1 MTALAMLWTDIRILL
16 VDTTKIWWK
25 LLPKI
30 LAIYLLGWLGY
41 EIATELAIW
50 AGRASSWLALL
61 IFAFSFVSRLVAVV
75 LILRLVGN
83 ALGLPKLIPEDEAED
98 DDREA
103 GITRLLAL
111 TLLPFLGIYTAFGL
125 VTKASDQMM
134 IEDFFR
140 SGGAF
145 ADHTIM
151 GGLRLNGDDVPLSR
165 WMFVLA
171 LIVGTYIVRRSIDIV
186 HDRTGFRPL
195 GLVVTFIEAFFVLIT
210 ITAGVDI
217 FNQIKFWVTDRQF
230 MAWIRTGADTV
241 SSAFVAL
248 GIDMPA
254 IFTTV
259 TDFIGQVV
267 WPVIVAGLS
276 EPIFWLAIAALVYG
290 SSVISVAE
298 LWRKG
303 KPLASRVRVARR
315 VLERAAR
322 EQQSVEDAAAK
333 KRRAVAVEVKEAFF
347 GDIDDKYMPTLNSL
361 RLILRAGVIFLGAYV
376 VVYAVQHV
384 ATTGFEWML
393 GQTVGGHD
401 MSFWIVWLPGYNLLP
416 ELIFEP
422 WRLCLL
428 AVALRRCLQIFRLR
442 AEADGN
448 LRPEEGQPVTA
459 EQAAAADLAAK
470 GEPVPQRVG
479 A

>member
-30 LAIYLLGWLGY
+30 LAIFLFGWLGY
-41 EIATELAIW
+41 QLGLEAAVFVGQ
-50 AGRASSWLALL
+50 ANAWLALL
-61 IFAFSFVSRLVAVV
+61 IFAFSFVSKLVAVV

-83 ALGLPKLIPEDEAED
+83 ALGLRGLIPEDEAEQ
-98 DDREA
+98 DDRDD
-103 GITRLLAL
+103 GITRLLAV

-125 VTKASDQMM
+125 VTKASDQML
-134 IEDFFR
+134 IEDMYR

-151 GGLRLNGDDVPLSR
+151 SSVRLNGDDVSVWR
-165 WMFVLA
+165 WVFVLG
-171 LIVGTYIVRRSIDIV
+171 LIVGTYVVRRSIDIV
-186 HDRTGFRPL
+186 HERTGFRPL
-195 GLVVTFIEAFFVLIT
+195 GLVGTFIEAFFVLIT
-210 ITAGVDI
+210 LTAGIDV
-217 FNQIKFWVTDRQF
+217 FGQIKFWITDRQF
-230 MAWIRTGADTV
+230 VAWIHTAAETM

-248 GIDMPA
+248 GINLPA
-254 IFTTV
+254 IFTTI
-259 TDFIGQVV
+259 TDFIGQQV
-267 WPVIVAGLS
+267 WPIVVSGLS

-315 VLERAAR
+315 MLERSAR
-322 EQQSVEDAAAK
+322 EHE
-333 KRRAVAVEVKEAFF
+333 RAEESSHKTGLVVATEVKEAFL

-376 VVYAVQHV
+376 LVYALQHV
-384 ATTGFEWML
+384 AATAFLLVMNR
-393 GQTVGGHD
+393 TVGGHD
-401 MSFWIVWLPGYNLLP
+401 MSFWIVWLPGFNLLQD
-416 ELIFEP
+416 LIFEP

-428 AVALRRCLQIFRLR
+428 AVALRRCLEIFRMR
-442 AEADGN
+442 AVVAGTLQQQVE
-448 LRPEEGQPVTA
+448 RPVTA
-459 EQAAAADLAAK
+459 EQVAAADLEAK
-470 GEPVPQRVG
+470 GRPVPQQVG
-479 A
+479 I